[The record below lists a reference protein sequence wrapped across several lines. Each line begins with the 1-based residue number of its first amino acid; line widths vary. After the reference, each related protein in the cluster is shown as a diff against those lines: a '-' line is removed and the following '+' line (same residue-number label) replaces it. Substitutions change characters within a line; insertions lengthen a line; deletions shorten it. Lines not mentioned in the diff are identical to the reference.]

1 MSFPDPGIDRPRQGA
16 PGAWLRRSL
25 LAFAATG
32 LLTGCGGG
40 DPLES
45 FDLSAAKGA
54 SIQRLPRGQLVVYE
68 PAAIA
73 PTDSDRL
80 IVRPT
85 PDTVATLKG
94 AQWVERLP
102 RLVQTRLV
110 QSFENARLL
119 RSVSRPE
126 AKIQPDTTLSSEI
139 RRFDIDIGAN
149 EAVVE
154 VSVKLVAESSGRIR
168 AARIFVVRT
177 PGSAANGAAAAA
189 ALDEALGQVLRQIV
203 AWTAQNL

>member
-1 MSFPDPGIDRPRQGA
+1 MSSSEPGIDRPRAGT
-16 PGAWLRRSL
+16 PGARLRWLA
-25 LAFAATG
+25 LALAAT
-32 LLTGCGGG
+32 LAGCGGG
-40 DPLES
+40 EPLES
-45 FDLSAAKGA
+45 FDLSAVRAA
-54 SIQRLPRGQLVVYE
+54 SLPRAPRGQLVVYE
-68 PAAIA
+68 PGAIA

-110 QSFENARLL
+110 QSFENARLVS
-119 RSVSRPE
+119 SVSRPE
-126 AKIQPDTTLSSEI
+126 GKIQADMTLSSEI
-139 RRFDIDIGAN
+139 RRFDIDIAAG

-154 VSVKLVAESSGRIR
+154 ISVKPVSERSGRIR
-168 AARIFVVRT
+168 AARIFSVHT
-177 PGSAANGAAAAA
+177 PGSAKDGVAAAA
-189 ALDEALGQVLRQIV
+189 ALDQALGQALRQIV